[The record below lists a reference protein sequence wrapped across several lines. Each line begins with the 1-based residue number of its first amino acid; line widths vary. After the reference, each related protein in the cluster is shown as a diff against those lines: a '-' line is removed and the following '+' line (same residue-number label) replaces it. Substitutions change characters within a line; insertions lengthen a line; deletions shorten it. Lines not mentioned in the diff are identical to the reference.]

1 MEIKL
6 ERILSRLEELYQC
19 GAAADGTYTRMAY
32 SPEDVKGRETF
43 MGYFRKLGLEPRM
56 DAAGNLIVR
65 LEGEDPGLPAIMTG
79 SHLDTVPDGGKY
91 DGVVGCVAG
100 LEVCETLLEN
110 GRRLKHPLEKRPAG
124 KQRDLRRTAA
134 CKRDRPGSERTG
146 PKRSDESVWNR
157 RVRRF

>member
-65 LEGEDPGLPAIMTG
+65 LEGEDPGLRQ
-79 SHLDTVPDGGKY
+79 S
-91 DGVVGCVAG
+91 
-100 LEVCETLLEN
+100 
-110 GRRLKHPLEKRPAG
+110 
-124 KQRDLRRTAA
+124 
-134 CKRDRPGSERTG
+134 
-146 PKRSDESVWNR
+146 
-157 RVRRF
+157 